1 MKNKIKSIL
10 NKIKE
15 HFNKLFDITVLMA
28 ENKILKQQLEEEK
41 KKNQPLIDLKNKLQA
56 ELRVAKMQ
64 LGKYKKKEGRN
75 EETIN
80 NNDDFFNNWL
90 C

>member
-15 HFNKLFDITVLMA
+15 HFNKLFDITVLMV

-41 KKNQPLIDLKNKLQA
+41 KK
-56 ELRVAKMQ
+56 
-64 LGKYKKKEGRN
+64 
-75 EETIN
+75 IN
-80 NNDDFFNNWL
+80 H
-90 C
+90 